1 MQLKALAYVLA
12 CGVSIGAVWYASL
25 VIGVSR

>member
-1 MQLKALAYVLA
+1 MQLKALAYTLV
-12 CGVSIGAVWYASL
+12 CGAGIGAALYVSL